1 MKFSTKLI
9 SMILS
14 LLMLFTALPITAFAA
29 TEKTYIKEIRIS
41 TAADEATAKQ
51 WLTENGYQVLDV
63 NLNQKSNG
71 DAVYMGYI
79 TTTDPNEAITDMA
92 VMQMDGGYSFAEY
105 EALLERQRQDVDD
118 MIDILETSIDE
129 ARENLA
135 NGNKNAQ
142 DAKKVLNFFIE
153 EDSKIALGDFLL
165 EEDRSRDDMIKIF
178 LEGNSDILVIVYFML
193 AWACTDYSED
203 NSWLSK
209 LESVDPY
216 GEYDPL
222 DYDDIVVDA
231 YQHFVT
237 LREKLLT
244 YENDFMKL
252 TDDLELVET
261 MTTDELSDYFPEN
274 YQEYSF
280 LYLTLGEY
288 KYGAGT
294 LRDFFMQDPNEL
306 DTEDLYPLLSAM
318 TPGQR
323 TISAFI
329 GFEPMIYFSQASS
342 ESAAEY
348 FDECRAQFAAYNVE
362 AGISV
367 YYGVDRSLF
376 HDGGVALTNASLRE
390 SASTG
395 DSSWISNE
403 NIDKTLLTTLKV
415 ISGAI
420 GVSGFVTGMTG
431 RVIAN
436 QAGKTARAFKML
448 EESMSTNCFL
458 LGNERKVVL
467 AMQDEMFAKYK
478 VSSMDEFRILADTDD
493 LIKADYNKL
502 AGKKYSLDGAWDTFD
517 HYSNKHADEVFK
529 TTKRGAMKKFLV
541 AQGVAIGINL
551 ILTGVKLGIKLYN
564 YYHPEYTE
572 IPRIIVDEIA
582 TETDTYYIRYYA
594 ALDQNGEYADLNAW
608 KGQRWN
614 ALYTTKDK
622 DAGDPILASGLTA
635 QVKDSSMPTAQSYG
649 VHYFGET
656 GACNVSRYLL
666 KKTAPATYI
675 FFTRDHS
682 LRATAST
689 FSKGT
694 VITFTAIGLVG
705 GMAIGSLG
713 VIGAGKLK
721 KKKEESASADIE

>member
-14 LLMLFTALPITAFAA
+14 LLMLFTALPFAAFAA
-29 TEKTYIKEIRIS
+29 TDKTYIKEIRIS

-51 WLTENGYQVLDV
+51 WLTENGYQFLDV

-79 TTTDPNEAITDMA
+79 TTTDPNEAITDIA

-105 EALLERQRQDVDD
+105 EALLERQRQDIDD

-129 ARENLA
+129 ARGNLA

-153 EDSKIALGDFLL
+153 EDSNMALGDILL
-165 EEDRSRDDMIKIF
+165 EEDRSRDDLIKIF

-222 DYDDIVVDA
+222 DYDDIVVDT

-329 GFEPMIYFSQASS
+329 GFEPMIHFSQASS

-415 ISGAI
+415 ISGAVR
-420 GVSGFVTGMTG
+420 VSGFVTGITG
-431 RVIAN
+431 RVISN
-436 QAGKTARAFKML
+436 QTGKAARAFKML
-448 EESMSTNCFL
+448 EESMSTNCFI
-458 LGNERKVVL
+458 LGNERKVLL

-478 VSSMDEFRILADTDD
+478 VSSMDEFRILADADD
-493 LIKADYNKL
+493 LIKADYQKL
-502 AGKKYSLDGAWDTFD
+502 AGKKYSLDGAWDSFE
-517 HYSNKHADEVFK
+517 HYSNKHADDAFEAAK
-529 TTKRGAMKKFLV
+529 KGAMKKFLV
-541 AQGVAIGINL
+541 VKGVATGINL
-551 ILTGVKLGIKLYN
+551 IITGVKLGIKLYN
-564 YYHPEYTE
+564 YYHPDYTE

-582 TETDTYYIRYYA
+582 TEADNYYVRYYA

-635 QVKDSSMPTAQSYG
+635 KVKDSSMPTAQSYA

-666 KKTAPATYI
+666 KKTSPATYI

-713 VIGAGKLK
+713 VIGAGMLK
-721 KKKEESASADIE
+721 KKKEDSASADTE